1 MKPVVPLVSPL
12 PLGIHLEVN
21 LEVLSSQTILES
33 KQPILG
39 PSDLS
44 NPFTLK
50 KKVSGGWVV
59 VMKTK
64 IRGQLRSKS
73 F

>member
-1 MKPVVPLVSPL
+1 MPLVSPL
-12 PLGIHLEVN
+12 PLGVHLEVN

-44 NPFTLK
+44 DPSTVK
-50 KKVSGGWVV
+50 KNVSGGWVV
-59 VMKTK
+59 LMKT
-64 IRGQLRSKS
+64 INRVQLRSKS
-73 F
+73 LGFS